1 MKKKILSLLLAV
13 AMLFSMAIPA
23 LAADGEE
30 TPVVTAPYTVPADVA
45 GKIVILHTNDVHGA
59 VENYAKVA
67 TLKKMFADAGAAVLV
82 VDAGDFSQGETYV
95 SVSQGKSA
103 VELMN
108 LVGYEAV
115 APGNHEFDYG
125 YENLKDLAKLAQF
138 PILAANIK
146 ADGKLAF
153 GDHVVIEKGGK
164 KIGLFGLD
172 TPETATKAHP
182 AKIKGVTFA
191 GGEELYAIAKA
202 EVEALQKEKV
212 DLIVCLSH
220 LGIDDESAAN
230 GNRSIDMLAKVEG
243 IDLLI
248 DGHSHSTIE
257 GIQAKN
263 NGSNKV
269 GETVITSTGTKIA
282 NVGVVIIDGDK
293 NITAELVPVEAIP
306 EADATVAEAAKAVVD
321 AVNEL
326 YGQVFAKSEVD
337 LNGDKAPGNR
347 TQETNL
353 GDLICDAMVWQVT
366 KDGGLEVDDDH
377 VIALTNGGGIRAPIA
392 AGDITRQDV
401 NKVLPFGNTV
411 ATIYVTGTDLLE
423 ALEASTFCTPSAV
436 GGFPQVSGIEFSIDT
451 AAAFDA
457 GENYP
462 DTTYAQPKSI
472 ARVTIH
478 NVNGKDF
485 DVNGKYAVITN
496 DFVAAGGDTYYV
508 FKNKNI
514 VDTGVPLDEALMA
527 FITEKL
533 NGVVG
538 EAYAAPRGR
547 IAVKHVGVEP
557 GKWYTAAAKTVLDN
571 GLMTYLETGFEPT
584 AVATR
589 GATVQALYNLEG
601 KPEVN
606 NKMATF
612 PDVQGKSYENAVRWA
627 EQVGITNGNGAGA
640 FNGEG
645 ELTRAELVAFLG
657 RYAEVKGSSL
667 EAQANLLDYADG
679 ESLASWAIPGF
690 QWAVDAKI
698 ISGKTGNLLAPT
710 DTATRAEL
718 AQILVRS
725 ADFFALAA
733 Q

>member
-13 AMLFSMAIPA
+13 AMLFSLAIPA
-23 LAADGEE
+23 LADEAEDEIAI
-30 TPVVTAPYTVPADVA
+30 APYTVPADVA
-45 GKIVILHTNDVHGA
+45 GKTVILHTNDVHGA

-67 TLKKMFADAGAAVLV
+67 TLKKMFEDAGANVLL

-95 SVSQGKSA
+95 STSQGASA

-108 LVGYEAV
+108 LVGYEAA

-125 YENLKDLAKLAQF
+125 YENLKTLVELAKF

-146 ADGKLAF
+146 FDGKLAF
-153 GDHVVIEKGGK
+153 GDHVVIEKGDK
-164 KIGLFGLD
+164 KIGIFGLD

-202 EVEALQKEKV
+202 EVEALQAEKV

-248 DGHSHSTIE
+248 DGHSHSTLEDVKAATE
-257 GIQAKN
+257 GT
-263 NGSNKV
+263 GKV
-269 GETVITSTGTKIA
+269 GGTVITSTGTKIA
-282 NVGVVIIDGDK
+282 NVGVVIIDADK
-293 NITAELVPVEAIP
+293 NIATESVAVEAIP
-306 EADATVAEAAKAVVD
+306 ETDATVAEAAKAVVD

-337 LNGDKAPGNR
+337 LNGDRAPGNR
-347 TQETNL
+347 TEETNL

-366 KDGGLEVDDDH
+366 KDGGLDVDDDH
-377 VIALTNGGGIRAPIA
+377 VIAVTNGGGIRAAIA

-411 ATIYVTGTDLLE
+411 ATIYIKGTALLE
-423 ALEASTFCTPSAV
+423 ALEASTFCTPTAV
-436 GGFPQVSGIEFSIDT
+436 GGFPQVSGINFSIDT

-462 DTTYAQPKSI
+462 GTTYAAPKSI
-472 ARVTIH
+472 NRVTI
-478 NVNGKDF
+478 NSVNGKDF
-485 DVNGKYAVITN
+485 DADATYAVITN
-496 DFVAAGGDTYYV
+496 DFVAAGGDTYYT
-508 FKNKNI
+508 FSTSENI

-538 EAYAAPRGR
+538 ETYAAPQGR
-547 IAVKHVGVEP
+547 IEVKYLGVEA
-557 GKWYTAAAKTVLDN
+557 GSWYAAAAKKVIDN
-571 GLMTYLETGFEPT
+571 GLMSSTGNGFDP
-584 AVATR
+584 AANVTR
-589 GATVQALYNLEG
+589 ATVFQTLYNLEG
-601 KPEVN
+601 KPEVT

-612 PDVQGKSYENAVRWA
+612 PDAQGKWYENAARWA
-627 EQVGITNGNGAGA
+627 EQMELTTGTGNG
-640 FNGEG
+640 FEG
-645 ELTRAELVAFLG
+645 DRQVTRAELVTVLS
-657 RYAEVKGSSL
+657 RYAEKKGHAATA
-667 EAQANLLDYADG
+667 EVNLLDFADG
-679 ESLASWAIPGF
+679 EALVEWAIPGF
-690 QWAVDAKI
+690 EWAVGAKVV
-698 ISGKTGNLLAPT
+698 SGKTGNLLAPN

-718 AQILVRS
+718 AQILTNYT
-725 ADFFALAA
+725 DFFTPA